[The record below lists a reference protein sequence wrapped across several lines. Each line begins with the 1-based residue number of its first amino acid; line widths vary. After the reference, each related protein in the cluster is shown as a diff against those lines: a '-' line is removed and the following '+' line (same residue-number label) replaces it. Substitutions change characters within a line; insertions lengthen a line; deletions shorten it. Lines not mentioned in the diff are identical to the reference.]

1 MDFSPARSG
10 AEDKTLPDRPY
21 PAADKVFT
29 RIPRAPRNGLAQPLE
44 YRRLQIYAALLLMD
58 ALALLGSFAL
68 AGLAYEDGRSLNAA
82 MMPAYLLLPLFQTIA
97 LYNATYSQDGLV
109 DWRRSLGRGIVALAI
124 SALLLNFFAFLSKTN
139 AHFSRAIFAFGVV
152 GTILGMAFCRALVAG
167 FIRHMWGPNVL
178 NMLLIEAGG
187 PAVRMAHIYR
197 VDADEHALVP
207 DLEDPVM
214 LDRLARYIR
223 NMDRVI
229 VSCRPQD
236 RVAWAEILKCSGIHG
251 EVISD
256 YAREIGALG
265 VVHHPEAGVTGLL
278 VSTGQLGM
286 RSRAIKRVFD
296 LATSITALIVLSPVM
311 LLCALAIKLEDGGP
325 VFFRQRRMGR
335 GNTFFDIYKFRS
347 MREAKADVT
356 GRRSASKED
365 DRVTRVGRF
374 LRRTSLDELP
384 QLINV
389 LLGDMSGG
397 DCEFCRRRSS
407 WVGPANGTITRG

>member
-1 MDFSPARSG
+1 
-10 AEDKTLPDRPY
+10 
-21 PAADKVFT
+21 
-29 RIPRAPRNGLAQPLE
+29 
-44 YRRLQIYAALLLMD
+44 
-58 ALALLGSFAL
+58 
-68 AGLAYEDGRSLNAA
+68 
-82 MMPAYLLLPLFQTIA
+82 
-97 LYNATYSQDGLV
+97 
-109 DWRRSLGRGIVALAI
+109 
-124 SALLLNFFAFLSKTN
+124 
-139 AHFSRAIFAFGVV
+139 
-152 GTILGMAFCRALVAG
+152 
-167 FIRHMWGPNVL
+167 
-178 NMLLIEAGG
+178 
-187 PAVRMAHIYR
+187 
-197 VDADEHALVP
+197 
-207 DLEDPVM
+207 M

-347 MREAKADVT
+347 MREAKADVA

-389 LLGDMSGG
+389 LRGEMSV
-397 DCEFCRRRSS
+397 
-407 WVGPANGTITRG
+407 VGPRPHALGSQAGEKMFWQVDRKYWQRHCLRPGIAFAGDIGTEGLLPSDAFDSIVFTQTLQYALRPDVALAQLYRALKPDGVLLLTVPAISPLEPEDTGWLWNFTPKVTRRLFDQTFGPAHCSIAVHGNVFAATCALQGIVQEDVEPARLDPVDPCYPVVISVRAVKPGAAGCAIPAGAERP

>member
-1 MDFSPARSG
+1 
-10 AEDKTLPDRPY
+10 
-21 PAADKVFT
+21 
-29 RIPRAPRNGLAQPLE
+29 
-44 YRRLQIYAALLLMD
+44 
-58 ALALLGSFAL
+58 
-68 AGLAYEDGRSLNAA
+68 
-82 MMPAYLLLPLFQTIA
+82 
-97 LYNATYSQDGLV
+97 
-109 DWRRSLGRGIVALAI
+109 
-124 SALLLNFFAFLSKTN
+124 
-139 AHFSRAIFAFGVV
+139 
-152 GTILGMAFCRALVAG
+152 MA
-167 FIRHMWGPNVL
+167 N
-178 NMLLIEAGG
+178 
-187 PAVRMAHIYR
+187 IYR

-347 MREAKADVT
+347 MREAKADVA

-389 LLGDMSGG
+389 LLGDMSV
-397 DCEFCRRRSS
+397 
-407 WVGPANGTITRG
+407 VGPRPHALGSQAGEKMFWQVDRKYWQRHCLRPGITGLAQIRGLRGATDTEDELSARLDADLEYLSNWSLFGDIWIVLSTLKVLVHDRAF